1 MSSLLAV
8 LIDGVMHAAWLFT
21 IAVGLTLI
29 YGVMKILNMAH
40 GSFYAF
46 GAYCCA
52 TALGQYFAAGLP
64 PMGAFLAIFMSAL
77 IGGILLGLIVERG
90 ILRLFGGRDPIV
102 MLLVTYALFLV
113 LEDAIKLIWGVDPYI
128 VGEPL
133 GLLGVVK
140 IGTLVYPGYN
150 FLVVV
155 VAVLVCVVLTSFL
168 QQTAYGKILRAV
180 IHDPEVSS
188 TLGIN
193 VTRWSLVA
201 FITGSVLAALGGAL
215 TAPTI
220 SVVPGMA
227 VEVVV
232 MMFAVVVI
240 GGLGS
245 IPGTI
250 IGALVVGLV
259 RSAAVHFWPEVELFS
274 IYAVMALVLVVKPK
288 GLFAGMEL
296 RKI

>member
-1 MSSLLAV
+1 
-8 LIDGVMHAAWLFT
+8 
-21 IAVGLTLI
+21 
-29 YGVMKILNMAH
+29 
-40 GSFYAF
+40 
-46 GAYCCA
+46 
-52 TALGQYFAAGLP
+52 
-64 PMGAFLAIFMSAL
+64 
-77 IGGILLGLIVERG
+77 
-90 ILRLFGGRDPIV
+90 
-102 MLLVTYALFLV
+102 
-113 LEDAIKLIWGVDPYI
+113 
-128 VGEPL
+128 
-133 GLLGVVK
+133 
-140 IGTLVYPGYN
+140 
-150 FLVVV
+150 
-155 VAVLVCVVLTSFL
+155 VLVCVVLTSFL